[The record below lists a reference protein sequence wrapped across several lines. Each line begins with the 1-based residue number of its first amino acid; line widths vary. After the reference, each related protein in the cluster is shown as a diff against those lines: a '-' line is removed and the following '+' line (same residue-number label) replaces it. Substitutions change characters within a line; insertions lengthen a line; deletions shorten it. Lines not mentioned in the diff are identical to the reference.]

1 MQLDAQRNFPP
12 AETTLKDGRMVILR
26 LIASD
31 DGEALGDFY
40 DSLPR
45 ATWRFYCPPRLTR
58 ADAEVKAAL
67 ASSPT
72 EVCLVSEDPESG
84 EIAGYAWYRWKDATS
99 RTSVFG
105 ICLREGYR
113 GAGLGQA
120 LMARL
125 LKIAESVGPPAMEL
139 TVQLSNPRAVALYTK
154 MGFEIVTEQ
163 MRPRVGDFPAEPEYL
178 MERPVR
184 S

>member
-1 MQLDAQRNFPP
+1 MQLDAHPSFPP
-12 AETTLKDGRMVILR
+12 EETTLKDGRMVILR
-26 LIASD
+26 LIAPD

-58 ADAEVKAAL
+58 VDAAQKAAL
-67 ASSPT
+67 AASPT
-72 EVCLVSEDPESG
+72 EVCLVTEDPERG
-84 EIAGYAWYRWKDATS
+84 EIAGYAWYRWKDGAS

-125 LKIAESVGPPAMEL
+125 LEIAESVGPPVMEL

-154 MGFEIVTEQ
+154 MGFEIVIEQ

-184 S
+184 

>member
-1 MQLDAQRNFPP
+1 MQRDAQPGFPP
-12 AETTLKDGRMVILR
+12 VDTSLKDGRTVILR
-26 LIASD
+26 LITPK

-58 ADAEVKAAL
+58 IDAARKAAL
-67 ASSPT
+67 ADSPT
-72 EVCLVSEDPESG
+72 EVCLISEDPESG
-84 EIAGYAWYRWKDATS
+84 AIAGYAWYRWENPS
-99 RTSVFG
+99 SPSSVFG

-113 GAGLGQA
+113 GAGLGRA

-125 LKIAESVGPPAMEL
+125 LQISASVGPPVMEL
-139 TVQLSNPRAVALYTK
+139 TVQLANPRAVALYTK
-154 MGFEIVTEQ
+154 MGFEIVAEQ
-163 MRPRVGDFPAEPEYL
+163 VRPQVADFPAEPEYA

-184 S
+184 

>member
-1 MQLDAQRNFPP
+1 MQLDDQSKFQPQ
-12 AETTLKDGRMVILR
+12 ETSLRDGRTIVLR
-26 LIASD
+26 LITPD

-40 DSLPR
+40 NSLPR

-58 ADAEVKAAL
+58 VDAAEKASL

-84 EIAGYAWYRWKDATS
+84 DIAGYAWYRWKDAAS

-125 LKIAESVGPPAMEL
+125 LEIAESVGPPVMEL
-139 TVQLSNPRAVALYTK
+139 TVQLANPRAIALYTK
-154 MGFEIVTEQ
+154 MGFEIVREQ
-163 MRPRVGDFPAEPEYL
+163 MRPQVGDFAAEPEYH
-178 MERPVR
+178 MERAVR
-184 S
+184 